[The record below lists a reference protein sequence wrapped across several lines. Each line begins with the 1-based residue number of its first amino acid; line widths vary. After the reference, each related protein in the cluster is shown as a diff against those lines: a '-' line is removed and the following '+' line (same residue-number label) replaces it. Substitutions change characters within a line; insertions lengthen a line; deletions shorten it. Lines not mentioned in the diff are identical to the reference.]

1 MPSTLTTDRALE
13 PILEGLN
20 DEQLAAVTHGDG
32 PLLIVAGAGTG
43 KTQVIT
49 RRIAW
54 LIATRRARP
63 EQILA
68 LTFTDKAAAE
78 METRVDVLVP
88 YGFVGATIATF
99 NAFCDRLV
107 RERAVELGLTSPLRV
122 ESQAEILVFLREH
135 LYDLGLSRYLPLGD
149 PDGLLREL
157 VALFDHARHEDVSAD
172 QWRLWAESARV
183 AAGDDAVARDRAE
196 SQIELAQAYD
206 RYQRLLLAA
215 GRLDFGSQVSLAV
228 RLLRERAH
236 VRREIQERYR
246 YLLVD
251 EFQDTNHVQYE
262 LVGLLAGDSRRI
274 AVVGD
279 DDQSIYRFRGARV
292 ENLMRFVE
300 TYPDA
305 TRVLLRRNYRSGQR
319 ILDVAHRLIRHNDPD
334 RLESRL
340 GLDKRLLAVRHGPD
354 QRVHEGAVTH
364 RHLVT
369 ASDQAEEIARE
380 IADAIESGAR
390 AAGDIAVLARAH
402 HHLDRVALALQSR
415 SVRFRR
421 VGQRRLYSRPEV
433 LLCLNALRSIASPD
447 EGAPVYLVLGD
458 PLFGADPVDLA
469 RLGERARRSHR
480 GLLRVAVDALAG
492 EELAPV
498 TRAAVERFSALHRE
512 LAANAVRRPTAEVL
526 YRFVHDSGLLERLN
540 IEDAAS
546 IEQAQNLSKLFAI
559 VSRVGPLLRHDR
571 VSQFVPH
578 LDLLIDLGDDP
589 AAAEN
594 EGDDDAVH
602 LLTAHNA
609 KGLEFPVVY
618 IIDLVE
624 QRFPFTRRGGG
635 LAFPVELRH
644 GRADGLDEHVREE
657 RRLAYVAMTRARD
670 LLVLCHASDYGGRR
684 PARPSRFL
692 MEALALME
700 PPSHATGVGVLER
713 IARFAPVPEPA
724 PGPVTPVPDDQP
736 LLLSHYGVE
745 DYQTCPRRYVYAH
758 LAHVPLPP
766 RWNTAYGSAIHHAIA
781 VYLQHRLRGLPI
793 GITEVLAAYR
803 DAWSDEGFL
812 NPQHERH
819 VFQTG
824 ERALTDL
831 VAAEDAASTPPLAV
845 EMDFRFRLGRDFV
858 SGRWD
863 RIDER
868 DDGIVLVDYK
878 TTEVDDRA
886 EADARARESVEKGQ
900 LGLYALAYRETRGV
914 SPAAA
919 ELRFVGAGVTG
930 RAPITDLALDAARTR
945 IEEAA
950 TGIRAAHFTAT
961 PDPHTCGVCD
971 YRRFCP
977 VSAARGD
984 R

>member
-1 MPSTLTTDRALE
+1 MPTTLTTDRALE

-78 METRVDVLVP
+78 MEARVDVLVP

-135 LYDLGLSRYLPLGD
+135 LYDLGLKRYLPLGD

-157 VALFDHARHEDVSAD
+157 VALFDHARHEDVSPER
-172 QWRLWAESARV
+172 WREWAEAARD
-183 AAGDDAVARDRAE
+183 AAGDDVETRDRAE
-196 SQIELAQAYD
+196 SQLELAEAFD

-215 GRLDFGSQVSLAV
+215 GRLDFGAQVSLAV
-228 RLLRERAH
+228 RLLRERPH
-236 VRREIQERYR
+236 VRRELQERYR
-246 YLLVD
+246 FLLVD
-251 EFQDTNHVQYE
+251 EFQDTNHAQFE
-262 LVGLLAGDSRRI
+262 LVELLTGEARRI
-274 AVVGD
+274 TVVGD

-300 TYPDA
+300 THPDA

-334 RLESRL
+334 RLETRL
-340 GLDKRLLAVRHGPD
+340 GLDKRLLAVRKGPD
-354 QRVHEGAVTH
+354 QRLHDGVVSH

-369 ASDQAEEIARE
+369 ASDQAETVAGEIAE
-380 IADAIESGAR
+380 AIESGAHEP
-390 AAGDIAVLARAH
+390 GDVAVLARAH
-402 HHLDRVALALQSR
+402 HHLDRVALALQAR
-415 SVRFRR
+415 GVRFRR

-433 LLCLNALRSIASPD
+433 LLCLNALRAVASPD

-469 RLGERARRSHR
+469 RLGERARRTHR
-480 GLLRVAVDALAG
+480 GLLRVAVESLAG
-492 EELAPV
+492 EELTPV
-498 TRAAVERFSALHRE
+498 TRAAVERFAALHRE
-512 LAANAVRRPTAEVL
+512 LAADAVRRPTAEVL

-540 IEDAAS
+540 LEDAAS
-546 IEQAQNLSKLFAI
+546 IEQAQNLGRLFAI

-578 LDLLIDLGDDP
+578 LDLLIELGDDP
-589 AAAEN
+589 AAAEHEN
-594 EGDDDAVH
+594 DDDAVH

-618 IIDLVE
+618 IVDLVE

-635 LAFPVELRH
+635 LVFPVELRH
-644 GRADGLDEHVREE
+644 GRLDGADEHLREE

-670 LLVLCHASDYGGRR
+670 VLVLCHASDYGGRR

-692 MEALALME
+692 MEALALTE
-700 PPSHATGVGVLER
+700 PPPPATGAGALER

-724 PGPVTPVPDDQP
+724 PGPIAPVPDDEP
-736 LLLSHYGVE
+736 LELSHYAVE
-745 DYQTCPRRYVYAH
+745 DYHTCPRRYVYAH

-793 GITEVLAAYR
+793 TATEVLTAYR
-803 DAWSDEGFL
+803 EAWSEEGFL

-824 ERALTDL
+824 ERALADL
-831 VAAEDAASTPPLAV
+831 VAAEDAAGVTPLAV
-845 EMDFRFRLGRDFV
+845 EMDFRFRLGRDLV

-914 SPAAA
+914 TPVAA
-919 ELRFVGAGVTG
+919 ELRFAGAGLTG
-930 RAPITDLALDAARTR
+930 RASIAEAALDAARAR

-950 TGIRAAHFTAT
+950 SGIRAARFGAT